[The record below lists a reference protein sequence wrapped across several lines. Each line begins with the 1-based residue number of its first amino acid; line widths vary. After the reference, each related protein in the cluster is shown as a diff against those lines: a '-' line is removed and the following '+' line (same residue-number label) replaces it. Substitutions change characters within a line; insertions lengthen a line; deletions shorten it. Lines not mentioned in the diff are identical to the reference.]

1 MQAQNRTHRNFEP
14 PGVQHHN
21 AEESHQ
27 QGNNEVDNREPVHM
41 IFRDIVVPSSEVRYG
56 GKGQP
61 HLQGGW
67 QWSDESH
74 LTGEHYV
81 NMVDRRDEVH

>member
-61 HLQGGW
+61 HLRGEGG
-67 QWSDESH
+67 
-74 LTGEHYV
+74 GGGGGV
-81 NMVDRRDEVH
+81 AMVSRVPIDWGTLR